1 MYLNF
6 SLIMTN
12 IPNSLTVYDLNSW
25 LNSQN
30 ENPIIIDVREV
41 QEIDIASLPFVDIY
55 IPISKV
61 SFEYVSSIISKH
73 LNKKFVILCHRGIR
87 SYNFAQ
93 WLIENELV
101 KEVWNLKEGIDGWS
115 IHIDSSIPR
124 Y

>member
-1 MYLNF
+1 MA
-6 SLIMTN
+6 N
-12 IPNSLTVYDLNSW
+12 IPISLTVSNLNQW
-25 LNSQN
+25 LNSKS
-30 ENPIIIDVREV
+30 ENPIIIDVREDV
-41 QEIDIASLPFVDIY
+41 EIEIASLSFVDIH

-61 SFEYVSSIISKH
+61 SFAYVSQIFSKYP
-73 LNKKFVILCHRGIR
+73 NKKFVIICHRGIR

-101 KEVWNLKEGIDGWS
+101 KEVWNLEEGIDGWS

>member
-1 MYLNF
+1 M
-6 SLIMTN
+6 IN
-12 IPNSLTVYDLNSW
+12 IPNSLSVHGLNKW
-25 LNSQN
+25 LNSN
-30 ENPIIIDVREV
+30 LENPIIIDVREGL
-41 QEIDIASLPFVDIY
+41 EIDIASLSFVDIY

-73 LNKKFVILCHRGIR
+73 LNKRFVILCHRGIR

-93 WLIENELV
+93 WLLDNDLA
-101 KEVWNLKEGIDGWS
+101 KDVWNLEEGIDGWS